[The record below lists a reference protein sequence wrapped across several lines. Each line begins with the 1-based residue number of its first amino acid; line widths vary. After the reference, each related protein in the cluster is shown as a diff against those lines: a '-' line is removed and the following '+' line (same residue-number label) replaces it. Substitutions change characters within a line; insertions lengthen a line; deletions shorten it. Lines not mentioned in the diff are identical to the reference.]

1 VLVAAAGRGAVV
13 VVGEIPREPV
23 GFQPRADL
31 LAALAVPARVSVVR
45 VVTGLRGVGKA
56 HRAAA
61 YARARLADR
70 WRLVAWISARGAG
83 PAAAPRRATEF
94 ALSGHEGVTRLE
106 YTGELGTDF
115 GAAGQWWGDRVG
127 AAWEAAVRASFASI
141 RAEAQRSAA
150 PRSSHSAGRHADA
163 PVPCHHEPGP

>member
-1 VLVAAAGRGAVV
+1 
-13 VVGEIPREPV
+13 
-23 GFQPRADL
+23 
-31 LAALAVPARVSVVR
+31 
-45 VVTGLRGVGKA
+45 VGKA
-56 HRAAA
+56 HLAAA

-70 WRLVAWISARGAG
+70 WRLVAWINACGAG

-94 ALSGHEGVTRLE
+94 ALSEHEGVTRLE

-141 RAEAQRSAA
+141 RAEAQRRSAL
-150 PRSSHSAGRHADA
+150 
-163 PVPCHHEPGP
+163 